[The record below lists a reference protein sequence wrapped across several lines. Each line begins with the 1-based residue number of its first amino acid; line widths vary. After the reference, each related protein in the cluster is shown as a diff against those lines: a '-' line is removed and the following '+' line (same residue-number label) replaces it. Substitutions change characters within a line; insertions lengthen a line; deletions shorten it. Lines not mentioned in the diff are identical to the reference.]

1 MELLNM
7 SNKELEIFFNK
18 YNILELDAFKVIM
31 QYVFVYK
38 KESLNEILDYIQN
51 NKKYNDIID
60 TSKKENFSLSDIKN
74 KNGILSDK
82 ELMFLYKIIFDV
94 SNCLDSIKHIDVEY
108 ESREVSDIE
117 SSLYE
122 EMEKRNIYEKTL
134 TL

>member
-18 YNILELDAFKVIM
+18 YNILELDAFKIIM

-122 EMEKRNIYEKTL
+122 EIEKRNIYEKTL
-134 TL
+134 KL

>member
-60 TSKKENFSLSDIKN
+60 TSKKENFSLSNIKN

-122 EMEKRNIYEKTL
+122 EIEKRNIYEKTL
-134 TL
+134 KL

>member
-7 SNKELEIFFNK
+7 SKKELEIFFNK

-38 KESLNEILDYIQN
+38 KEFLNEILDYIQN

-122 EMEKRNIYEKTL
+122 EIEKRNIYEKTL

>member
-7 SNKELEIFFNK
+7 SKKELEIFFNK

-117 SSLYE
+117 SSLCE
-122 EMEKRNIYEKTL
+122 EIEKRNIYEKIL

>member
-38 KESLNEILDYIQN
+38 KETLNEILDYIQN

-122 EMEKRNIYEKTL
+122 EIEKRNIYQKTL